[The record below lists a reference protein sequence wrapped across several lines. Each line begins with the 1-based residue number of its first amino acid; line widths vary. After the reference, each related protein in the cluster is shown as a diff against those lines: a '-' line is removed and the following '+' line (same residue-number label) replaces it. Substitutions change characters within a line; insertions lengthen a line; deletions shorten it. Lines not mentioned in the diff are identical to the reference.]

1 MAKVATRPISRY
13 TQAALELLGQTIR
26 AERIAGRVSA
36 EQLAARAGI
45 SRGLLRRIETGDPGC
60 TIGVVFELA
69 AILGVPLFT
78 ADPNEMVNLKHS
90 TELKLVVLPK
100 TARQPR
106 KAVKDDF

>member
-45 SRGLLRRIETGDPGC
+45 SRSLLRRIEAGDPGC

-90 TELKLVVLPK
+90 TELKLAVLPK